1 MGTSQQAGVPERFT
15 REMGLTHAEVVR
27 TLPPA
32 IEHRPFTIEDDVV
45 RIELDGRRVTIRLGA
60 QRWRSIASLR
70 VPYLSVTFAFEGFP
84 DAERVQFMQRFERYF
99 QRGGG

>member
-1 MGTSQQAGVPERFT
+1 MGSSQQGGVPERFA
-15 REMGLTHAEVVR
+15 REMGLTHAEFVR

-32 IEHRPFTIEDDVV
+32 IEHRPFTVEDDVV
-45 RIELDGRRVTIRLGA
+45 RIEFEGRRLTICLGV

-70 VPYLSVTFAFEGFP
+70 LPYLSVTFAFEGFP
-84 DAERVQFMQRFERYF
+84 DAERAQFMHRFERYF